1 MSKDTSVK
9 LHNSLPGTP
18 NFFRQLAPRPAIQ
31 AGKTGWLF
39 QLWAPEADQVSVAGD
54 FNRWDPAAAPMTQDG
69 TGLWKAFLP
78 QPEEGQLYKYV
89 FHHADGTLQY
99 YSDPWAVSTEP
110 PPGTA
115 ARLFDLD
122 RYAWQDENWLRFR
135 RQAEAARRPQTL
147 YHIQLSAWR
156 RTGAGEALSC
166 RELTAYLVPYLKKM
180 GYTGA
185 VIRSDNALFFAP
197 PAALDSPDGWMY
209 LIDQLHQ
216 AGLSAFLDWHPD
228 RCPAAYNALLALNL
242 PSDGDSPSDS
252 LSLDWTDPEVRSLLI
267 ASATFWLDRYH
278 LDGLRIDAADPVR
291 YLRGSGARN
300 FLGALQR
307 EITRLCPDATLILNS
322 PFPLPDFAGWQ
333 ERSGLPL
340 LDLFQGAGT
349 APCAELL
356 SDGLLALSASQ
367 FQAPAPSFL
376 DCFSGNDAARR
387 AAARACYLAFLA
399 LPGRKLVSMGTELG
413 QHIGWRSNVSLDW
426 HLLERT
432 AYQTHHAFFQAAN
445 ALYLTESV
453 LWSQAFQWYPVFCG
467 QQNLLSF
474 LRQATSGSAIL
485 CLCNPTATPFS
496 CGTLSLPG
504 IGTCQ
509 ILLSSDEKRFGGA
522 NTCSILPCPVAP
534 EQPGSHLQ
542 VYLPPRTCVLIRYI
556 PARRPDPLG
565 SPPPDSLRSR

>member
-1 MSKDTSVK
+1 
-9 LHNSLPGTP
+9 
-18 NFFRQLAPRPAIQ
+18 
-31 AGKTGWLF
+31 
-39 QLWAPEADQVSVAGD
+39 
-54 FNRWDPAAAPMTQDG
+54 
-69 TGLWKAFLP
+69 
-78 QPEEGQLYKYV
+78 
-89 FHHADGTLQY
+89 
-99 YSDPWAVSTEP
+99 
-110 PPGTA
+110 
-115 ARLFDLD
+115 
-122 RYAWQDENWLRFR
+122 
-135 RQAEAARRPQTL
+135 
-147 YHIQLSAWR
+147 
-156 RTGAGEALSC
+156 
-166 RELTAYLVPYLKKM
+166 M

-367 FQAPAPSFL
+367 FPVSYTHL
-376 DCFSGNDAARR
+376 T
-387 AAARACYLAFLA
+387 
-399 LPGRKLVSMGTELG
+399 LPTTE
-413 QHIGWRSNVSLDW
+413 RV
-426 HLLERT
+426 
-432 AYQTHHAFFQAAN
+432 
-445 ALYLTESV
+445 
-453 LWSQAFQWYPVFCG
+453 
-467 QQNLLSF
+467 
-474 LRQATSGSAIL
+474 
-485 CLCNPTATPFS
+485 
-496 CGTLSLPG
+496 
-504 IGTCQ
+504 
-509 ILLSSDEKRFGGA
+509 
-522 NTCSILPCPVAP
+522 
-534 EQPGSHLQ
+534 
-542 VYLPPRTCVLIRYI
+542 
-556 PARRPDPLG
+556 
-565 SPPPDSLRSR
+565 